1 MPPHGLD
8 LEIRTAYLSQRC
20 YTQRVT
26 RLIVNA
32 DDFGL
37 TAGVNRAILELH
49 AAGVLT
55 STTLM
60 ALAGAT
66 RDAIEKARATASLG
80 VGCHIV
86 LVDGES
92 VLSPRKIPTLIDS
105 RTGKLLPTLGA
116 FLARLLTGRIRSEE
130 IEAEARAQIERLQ
143 AKGVQLTH
151 VDTHKHT
158 HMFPEVLRAVLRAAQ
173 SCGIRIIRNPF
184 EPAWAVQATNGAAW
198 MRVAQVTLLRTLEP
212 RCRRILAEQGFATTD
227 GTIAVVGTGTL
238 TAETLRALLRHAQ
251 PGTWELVTH
260 PGYNDSDLDRI
271 RTRLRASRDTEREAL
286 RALKEFPALE
296 LISFAQLS

>member
-1 MPPHGLD
+1 M
-8 LEIRTAYLSQRC
+8 
-20 YTQRVT
+20 T

-37 TAGVNRAILELH
+37 TPGINRAVVELH

-66 RDAIEKARATASLG
+66 RDAMEKARAVPGLG

-92 VLSPRKIPTLIDS
+92 VLPPRKIPSLIDNK
-105 RTGKLLPTLGA
+105 TGRLLPTLGA
-116 FLARLLTGRIRSEE
+116 FLARLLTGRMRVDE

-143 AKGVQLTH
+143 DRGVQLTH

-158 HMFPEVLRAVLRAAQ
+158 HMFPRILRPVLRAAE
-173 SCGIRIIRNPF
+173 SRGIRAIRNPF
-184 EPAWAVQATNGAAW
+184 EPAWAVEATHGAAW
-198 MRVAQVTLLRTLEP
+198 MRVAQVSLLRTLEP
-212 RCRRILAEQGFATTD
+212 RCRRILAEKQFATTD

-238 TAETLRALLRHAQ
+238 DIETVRALLRHVP

-260 PGYNDSDLDRI
+260 PGYNDADLDRV

-286 RALKEFPALE
+286 QALKEFPGVE
-296 LISFAQLS
+296 LISFAELAK